1 MSNLELS
8 KFFVRDGR
16 YKFSRWNKSISPIVF
31 GVDDTSLVAIRAAFE
46 SVVSLTPLE
55 LTDFD
60 PELGANFLVFFCSE
74 WKELLDIPNLNKL
87 ISDLPELLVTLN
99 ENDANQY
106 RTFSF
111 TSAGAINMSVL
122 MLKYDSHLASVS
134 VHAIA
139 TSQMLQSILLW
150 SPDAFKE
157 ESPIAVVE
165 ANNMCV
171 IKPFYVAL
179 VKAAYDSV
187 LPDCSEDKAHAL
199 RLQSRLK
206 LLLDKEE

>member
-1 MSNLELS
+1 M
-8 KFFVRDGR
+8 FFVRDGR

-46 SVVSLTPLE
+46 SVVALTPLA

-60 PELGANFLVFFCSE
+60 PDLGANFLVFFCSE
-74 WKELLDIPNLNKL
+74 WNELLDIPNLNKL
-87 ISDLPELLVTLN
+87 IFDLPELLVTLN
-99 ENDANQY
+99 ENGANQY

-111 TSAGAINMSVL
+111 TSAGAINISVL
-122 MLKYDSHLASVS
+122 MLKYDNNLASVS
-134 VHAIA
+134 VHALA

-150 SPDAFKE
+150 SPDAFKS
-157 ESPIAVVE
+157 ESPIAIVK

-179 VKAAYDSV
+179 VKAAYDRV
-187 LPDCSEDKAHAL
+187 LPDYSEDRTHAL

-206 LLLDKEE
+206 LFLDKEE